1 VIYQNS
7 VNEVIKNLIVHCNEI
22 FDEKIPGP
30 KYEKYN
36 LNSGLDTPADTE
48 LELFVDD
55 ESGFI
60 LNY

>member
-1 VIYQNS
+1 
-7 VNEVIKNLIVHCNEI
+7 L
-22 FDEKIPGP
+22 PGP

-55 ESGFI
+55 ESGLIFI
-60 LNY
+60 LKNFSLLSTKK